1 MLNTNRVSRA
11 CALNTDRKECKDQVT
26 LAIHHTLN
34 ISELYEAPN
43 SHITQSI

>member
-1 MLNTNRVSRA
+1 MLNTNRVNRA
-11 CALNTDRKECKDQVT
+11 CALNIDRKEWKDKVT

-34 ISELYEAPN
+34 ISELCEAPN